1 MLLAIDVGNTNIT
14 LGVFEGQDLKSTWRL
29 ATDPR
34 RLADEYGLLLS
45 NLLPLKGVNPEHLTG
60 ACICCVVPP
69 LTPTFQEMCETYF
82 KVSPLIVSTGV
93 KTGVSVLYDTPRD
106 VGADRIADAVAALR
120 LYGGPVIVVD
130 FGTATVFD
138 AISRDGKYV
147 GGALAPGINVA
158 AEALF
163 LSTSQLR
170 RVELTAPKSA
180 IGQNTAASLQSGLL
194 LGHVGLVEGMVA
206 RFRKELGQEA
216 RVVATGGLAQ
226 VIAKETDVF
235 DDINL
240 DLTLTGLRIIYEM
253 NTPTKGE

>member
-14 LGVFEGQDLKSTWRL
+14 VGVFKGQHLKSTWRL

-45 NLLPLKGVNPEHLTG
+45 SILPLKGANPEHITG
-60 ACICCVVPP
+60 ACLCCVVPP
-69 LTPTFQEMCETYF
+69 LTPTFEEMCKTYF
-82 KVSPLIVSTGV
+82 KVSSLTVSTGV

-120 LYGGPVIVVD
+120 LYGGPVIIVD

-138 AISRDGKYV
+138 AVSQDGKYV
-147 GGALAPGINVA
+147 GGALALGINVA

-163 LSTSQLR
+163 LNTSQLR

-180 IGQNTAASLQSGLL
+180 IGQNTAASLQSGLV

-206 RFRKELGQEA
+206 RFKEELGHEA
-216 RVVATGGLAQ
+216 QVVATGGLAE

-235 DDINL
+235 DHINL

-253 NTPTKGE
+253 NTQAKGE